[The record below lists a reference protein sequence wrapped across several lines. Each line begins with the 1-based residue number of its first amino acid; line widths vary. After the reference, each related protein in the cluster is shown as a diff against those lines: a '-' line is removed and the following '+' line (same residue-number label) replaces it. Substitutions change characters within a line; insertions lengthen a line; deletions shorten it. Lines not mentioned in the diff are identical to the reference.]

1 MKNRLNRRIL
11 REIKGE
17 LGKYLVIFLF
27 MTAMIGIV
35 SGFLIADESL
45 QTSYDGSFKKYNVE
59 DGNFELEQE
68 ADSEMKKS
76 IEEEKIKIYQN
87 FYKEE
92 ETDDIDSTVRIFAD
106 RKEVNKVCLLS
117 GSMPK
122 KENEIALDRL
132 YAKNNKIAQ
141 GDTIKIDRKS
151 LKVTGIV
158 ALPDYSA
165 LFSNNTDLMFDTVK
179 FGVAVMSESGFEGLS
194 DKNIHY
200 SYSWKYTNPPK
211 DPKGKQAKDMSED
224 LVEALGKKTVLKNYI
239 PRYLSNAINFA
250 GDDMGSDRTMF
261 LTMLY
266 LLVVIIGFVFAITT
280 SNTIS
285 REANVIG
292 TLRAS
297 GYTRVELI
305 RHYMAAPMLVLLV
318 AAIVGNVLGYTSFK
332 DMMAD
337 LYLGSYSLTS
347 YKTLWNAT
355 AFIETTVVPVLI
367 MALINFVLL
376 ARKLSLSPLK
386 FLRRDLKRRQRKKAF
401 KLNTKMKIM
410 TRFKLRVFF
419 QNIPNY
425 ITIFVGILF
434 AEIILVFGTMFSP
447 LLDYVAEETVS
458 NMFAAHQ
465 YVLNAPM
472 DTETK
477 NAEKYSMSSLKTT
490 GSDFSEE
497 IPVYGIENNSKYV
510 KADFSDGKV
519 LISSAYSE
527 KYGLHAGDTIK
538 LKDSFGEKKYNFKI
552 DGVYENPTTLAIFMN
567 RKTFNKTFDKDADY
581 YSGYFSNKEIKDIDE
596 KWIATDITKKDYT
609 KTSRQMKKSMGN
621 MMIAFCGLGVAVFML
636 IIYLLAKI
644 VIEKNAQSI
653 SIAKIL
659 GYNRKEINS
668 IYIHTTTIVTVASL
682 ILALPLISGI
692 LNVVWHAMMMTF
704 SGWLPCVIQN
714 DVYVKVLAIGIVTY
728 AVVALLLTRHTNRV
742 SLEEALKNVE

>member
-45 QTSYDGSFKKYNVE
+45 QTSYDESFKKYNVE

-68 ADSEMKKS
+68 ADSDMKKS

-297 GYTRVELI
+297 GYTRAELI

-519 LISSAYSE
+519 LISSAYSD

>member
-704 SGWLPCVIQN
+704 SGWLPCVIQK

>member
-35 SGFLIADESL
+35 SGFLIADESV